1 MYWIVKEARKK
12 SGIQKQLTAHT
23 LRHSYATHLLEM
35 GLDIVSL
42 KEVLGH
48 ASIETTMLYLHISQ
62 LGREQTFSPLDKV
75 YNYSTKTP

>member
-12 SGIQKQLTAHT
+12 SGIQKPLTAHT

-62 LGREQTFSPLDKV
+62 LGRAQTFSPLDKV